1 MVAPETS
8 RNVHVIG
15 WPEAKGRGA
24 VRRAPDGRASCGR
37 KPNEGARMLKIA
49 VIAPGKLKERFW
61 KDGCAEYLKRLSGY
75 AKVTVRELAD
85 STPEQ
90 EEKLI
95 FGAIEALPRDTRVV
109 LLDIGGDL
117 VTSEEL
123 SRRLDDMALR
133 GTSSVAFVIVRW
145 YMVRPPFWMVSLP
158 FPADAGQRYGTMIF
172 PQTPPAN
179 ADQG

>member
-1 MVAPETS
+1 MTGNE
-8 RNVHVIG
+8 
-15 WPEAKGRGA
+15 GA
-24 VRRAPDGRASCGR
+24 RDVRRALGSRTSCGCE
-37 KPNEGARMLKIA
+37 PNEGARMLKIA

-95 FGAIEALPRDTRVV
+95 FGAIDALPRDTRVV

-123 SRRLDDMALR
+123 SCRLDDMALR
-133 GTSSVAFVIVRW
+133 GTSNVAFVIGGSNGVTPAVRE
-145 YMVRPPFWMVSLP
+145 R
-158 FPADAGQRYGTMIF
+158 ADERISFGRITMPHNLARLVLLEQIYRACKISRGE
-172 PQTPPAN
+172 PYHK
-179 ADQG
+179 

>member
-1 MVAPETS
+1 
-8 RNVHVIG
+8 
-15 WPEAKGRGA
+15 
-24 VRRAPDGRASCGR
+24 
-37 KPNEGARMLKIA
+37 MLKIA

-109 LLDIGGDL
+109 LLDIDGDL

-133 GTSSVAFVIVRW
+133 GTSSVAFVIGGSNGVTPAVRA
-145 YMVRPPFWMVSLP
+145 R
-158 FPADAGQRYGTMIF
+158 ADERISFGRITMPHNLARLVLLEQIYRACKISRGE
-172 PQTPPAN
+172 PYHK
-179 ADQG
+179 